1 MLLLLHGPATFKRS
15 EPSATA
21 HHCATL
27 LPMRC
32 TCHILQFDTRHLQ
45 VAITHVTHWTTHGRS
60 LPSIVMIGGPPLQM
74 KVSFAPKSVEN
85 LSRAPAE
92 TQSALRT
99 QHEHRDGPIF
109 HLVRIKRGTKSEFD
123 CARVERD
130 KQTQSLD
137 VSSTRTN
144 RVCVHMILK
153 YILPQDVHRR
163 VE

>member
-60 LPSIVMIGGPPLQM
+60 LPSIVMIGGHPLQM

-99 QHEHRDGPIF
+99 QHMNTVTVRFSTWFGSSKEQSPSLTAPVLKGTSRPKVWMPHR
-109 HLVRIKRGTKSEFD
+109 T
-123 CARVERD
+123 
-130 KQTQSLD
+130 
-137 VSSTRTN
+137 
-144 RVCVHMILK
+144 
-153 YILPQDVHRR
+153 
-163 VE
+163 

>member
-1 MLLLLHGPATFKRS
+1 
-15 EPSATA
+15 
-21 HHCATL
+21 
-27 LPMRC
+27 
-32 TCHILQFDTRHLQ
+32 
-45 VAITHVTHWTTHGRS
+45 
-60 LPSIVMIGGPPLQM
+60 MIGGPPLQM

-85 LSRAPAE
+85 LSRAPGE

-109 HLVRIKRGTKSEFD
+109 HLVRMKRGTKSEFD
-123 CARVERD
+123 CACVERD

>member
-1 MLLLLHGPATFKRS
+1 MS
-15 EPSATA
+15 EKIGLSSADQSVVAPTWSSNFQA
-21 HHCATL
+21 ERA
-27 LPMRC
+27 RC
-32 TCHILQFDTRHLQ
+32 RTCHILQFDTRHLQ

-60 LPSIVMIGGPPLQM
+60 LPSIVMIGGHPLQM

-109 HLVRIKRGTKSEFD
+109 HLVRIKQGTKSEFD
-123 CARVERD
+123 CTRVERD

-137 VSSTRTN
+137 ASS
-144 RVCVHMILK
+144 HMTLK
-153 YILPQDVHRR
+153 YIFPQDVQR
-163 VE
+163 EG